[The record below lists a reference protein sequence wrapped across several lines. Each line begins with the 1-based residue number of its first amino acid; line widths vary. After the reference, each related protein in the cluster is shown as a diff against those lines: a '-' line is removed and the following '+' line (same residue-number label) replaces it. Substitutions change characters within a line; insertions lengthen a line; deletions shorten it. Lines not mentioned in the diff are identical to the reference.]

1 MTPIE
6 ETNKLRQHILRC
18 MNDNGEY
25 VNALGFLRYEAF
37 IKLTWREVKKL
48 HDEYRESGI
57 PFDTQMD
64 RLILKQ
70 P

>member
-1 MTPIE
+1 MTHIE
-6 ETNKLRQHILRC
+6 ETNKLRQHVLRC

-37 IKLTWREVKKL
+37 MKLTWREMKEL
-48 HDEYRESGI
+48 HDEYLESEI
-57 PFDTQMD
+57 SFDTQMD